1 MNIWNSLISFFV
13 TALEVIISLLPNAD
27 PNVTASLT
35 ANFTTWRNT
44 IANLNYVIPI
54 DTFFTLVSFVIV
66 CELALFA
73 WKGFRYLAGALT
85 LGALK

>member
-1 MNIWNSLISFFV
+1 MIFNGIITFFVNSLSF
-13 TALEVIISLLPNAD
+13 IIGLLPNAD
-27 PNVTASLT
+27 PAVVNGLSS
-35 ANFTTWRNT
+35 NFTTWRNT

-66 CELALFA
+66 CELAIFA
-73 WKGFRYLAGALT
+73 WKGIRYVAGALT